1 MSEFQRMSDIL
12 SATGLYNAER
22 NSLLFAELKAYAE
35 GLDMVFDELEEMLR
49 ECFVE
54 TAESYGL
61 TMRET
66 WLKRYNPDRT
76 LETRRNAI
84 KSALSVSQSDYTYSG
99 MRKIC
104 DSFNL
109 HGDFNA
115 YTSTMKVTFT
125 CTDTLTNTQKTVLAD
140 QMKKF
145 MPCWLEFEFICN

>member
-1 MSEFQRMSDIL
+1 M
-12 SATGLYNAER
+12 
-22 NSLLFAELKAYAE
+22 
-35 GLDMVFDELEEMLR
+35 
-49 ECFVE
+49 
-54 TAESYGL
+54 

-115 YTSTMKVTFT
+115 YTSPMKVTFT
-125 CTDTLTNTQKTVLAD
+125 CTDTLTNTQKNTLEK
-140 QMKKF
+140 QMKRF
-145 MPCWLEFEFICN
+145 MPCWLEFEFIGD

>member
-99 MRKIC
+99 MRKIR

-115 YTSTMKVTFT
+115 YTSPMKVTFT
-125 CTDTLTNTQKTVLAD
+125 CTDTLTNTQKNTLEK
-140 QMKKF
+140 QMKRF
-145 MPCWLEFEFICN
+145 MPCWLEFEFIGD

>member
-84 KSALSVSQSDYTYSG
+84 KSALSVSQSVYTYSG
-99 MRKIC
+99 MRKIR

-115 YTSTMKVTFT
+115 YTSPMKVTFT
-125 CTDTLTNTQKTVLAD
+125 CTDTLTNTQKNTLEK
-140 QMKKF
+140 QMKRF
-145 MPCWLEFEFICN
+145 MPCWLEFEFIGD

>member
-61 TMRET
+61 TLRET

-99 MRKIC
+99 MRKIR

-115 YTSTMKVTFT
+115 YTSPMKVTFT
-125 CTDTLTNTQKTVLAD
+125 CTDTLTNTQKNTLEK
-140 QMKKF
+140 QMKRF
-145 MPCWLEFEFICN
+145 MPCWLEFEFIGD